1 MFYILNEKS
10 VLICRYQ
17 ETFYVAACGL
27 ENVVTDKWDYLITR
41 IVEMT
46 GCEKNDAIAV
56 ASDYFFDFKN
66 QWVIQ
71 LGKCDNQL
79 L

>member
-27 ENVVTDKWDYLITR
+27 ENVVTNKWDYLIAR
-41 IVEMT
+41 IVEIT
-46 GCEKNDAIAV
+46 GCEQSDAIAV
-56 ASDYFFDFKN
+56 AMDYFFND
-66 QWVIQ
+66 
-71 LGKCDNQL
+71 
-79 L
+79 